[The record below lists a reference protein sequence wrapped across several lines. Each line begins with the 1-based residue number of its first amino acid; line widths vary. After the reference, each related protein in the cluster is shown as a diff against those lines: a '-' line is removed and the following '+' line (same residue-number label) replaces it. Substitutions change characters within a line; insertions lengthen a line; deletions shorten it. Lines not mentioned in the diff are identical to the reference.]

1 VDHNVDVIVTASTPG
16 TLAAKRATAKI
27 PIVFAASTQPSDRLA
42 FKRRYRTSIR
52 ASLGSLC
59 GRNETGFLQ
68 RADDC

>member
-42 FKRRYRTSIR
+42 FKR